1 MEKSLSAKQA
11 LTIRRRTI
19 RLEGAWGDCFGEI
32 DRTGVVFFWGQSGN
46 GKTSAVLSFCKAL
59 THFGRVLYVS
69 LEEGLSLSF
78 LNALRRHAMQDCGR
92 RFQVIADQKMSEL
105 DTRLGKRKS
114 PDFIV
119 LDSFQYTQM
128 SYRQYIDFKNRH
140 ADKLLIFVSHAD
152 GRQPAGR
159 AAKSVMYDAGLKI
172 WVEGYKAISNGR
184 FIGPTGEYV
193 IWRERAEEYWGRKS
207 E

>member
-1 MEKSLSAKQA
+1 MKRSLSAKQA
-11 LTIRRRTI
+11 LTISQPTI
-19 RLEGAWGDCFGEI
+19 PLKGPWGDCVGEI

-59 THFGRVLYVS
+59 TQFGRVLYVS

-78 LNALRRHAMQDCGR
+78 RNALRRNTMQDCGR
-92 RFQVIADQKMSEL
+92 KFMVVAEETMDEL
-105 DTRLGKRKS
+105 DERLAKRKS

-119 LDSFQYTQM
+119 IDSFQYTQM
-128 SYRQYIDFKNRH
+128 SYRQYIAFKNRH
-140 ADKLLIFVSHAD
+140 TDKLLIFVSQAD

-172 WVEGYKAISNGR
+172 WVEGYKAVSNGR
-184 FIGPTGEYV
+184 FIGPVGEYV
-193 IWRERAEEYWGRKS
+193 IWRERAEEYWGKK
-207 E
+207 